1 MVFRDLQQIL
11 ETWAPKE
18 LAWEQDNV
26 GAQIGASGKN
36 IRSILVALD
45 VTDEVVAEAKRKRCD
60 VIVTHHPLIFRPL
73 RSINADRRV
82 ERLATELIRNGI
94 ALYAAHTNL
103 DYTPKGVSETLAGQ
117 LELRDVTV
125 LQPSARLFKKVAVFV
140 PLSDV
145 DRVAAAMADAG
156 AGAIGNYD
164 SCSFR
169 SAGTGTFRAKANARP
184 YIGRTGVLERT
195 QEVRLESLVP
205 VWALDKVVGAMKRAH
220 PYEEVAFDVADLS
233 NTSAHHGAGAIGTL
247 AKAVTLEKFLRA
259 LRKQLKAPALRYAP
273 AKKKR
278 IGRVAVC
285 GGSGSDLLEVA
296 INAGADAFVT
306 SDVRFHTF
314 QEADGRIALIDA
326 GHYETELP
334 VVRAI
339 VSYLKNELKNR
350 TLHVTVAASAA
361 SRNAVHYYF
370 S

>member
-11 ETWAPKE
+11 EAWAPQE

-26 GAQIGASGKN
+26 GAQIGTAGKN

-45 VTDEVVAEAKRKRCD
+45 VTDEIIAEARRKRCD

-94 ALYAAHTNL
+94 AHYSAHTNL
-103 DYTPKGVSETLAGQ
+103 DFTPKGVSETLAGQ

-140 PLSDV
+140 PVADV
-145 DRVAAAMADAG
+145 ERVAAAMADAG

-169 SAGTGTFRAKANARP
+169 SAGTGTFRAKENARP
-184 YIGRTGVLERT
+184 YIGSRGVLERT
-195 QEVRLESLVP
+195 PEVRLESLVP
-205 VWALDKVVGAMKRAH
+205 VWSLDKVIGAMKRAH
-220 PYEEVAFDVADLS
+220 PYEEVAFDIADLS
-233 NTSAHHGAGAIGTL
+233 NTSPHHGAGAVGTL
-247 AKAVTLEKFLRA
+247 SQPVSMDQFLRA
-259 LRKQLKAPALRYAP
+259 VRKKLKVPALRYAP
-273 AKKKR
+273 ARKKR

-285 GGSGSDLLEVA
+285 GGSGSDLLGAA
-296 INAGADAFVT
+296 ISAGADAFVT

-314 QEADGRIALIDA
+314 QEADGRIALVDA

-334 VVRAI
+334 VVRVI
-339 VSYLKNELKNR
+339 VAFLKNELKIR
-350 TLHVTVAASAA
+350 KLKVTVAASAA
-361 SRNAVHYYF
+361 SRNAVHYF
-370 S
+370 FT